1 MAVFAVH
8 YVYSDAT
15 VPGRDEH
22 RPAHRAWLNA
32 LVDEGV
38 VLTSGPYP
46 DGSGALIL
54 VRADS
59 LDAVS
64 ELFEN
69 DPFQREGL
77 LTDKR
82 IVEWVPTMG
91 AFVA

>member
-15 VPGRDEH
+15 APARDIH
-22 RPAHRAWLNA
+22 RPDHRAWLNG
-32 LVDEGV
+32 LVDEGT

-54 VRADS
+54 VQAAD
-59 LDAVS
+59 LATVT
-64 ELFEN
+64 ELFEK
-69 DPFQREGL
+69 DPFNREGL

-82 IVEWVPTMG
+82 IVEWLPTMG
-91 AFVA
+91 AFVN

>member
-15 VPGRDEH
+15 APARDIHRPEH
-22 RPAHRAWLNA
+22 RGWLND
-32 LVDEGV
+32 LVAQGT

-54 VRADS
+54 VKADS
-59 LDAVS
+59 LDAVTK
-64 ELFEN
+64 LFED
-69 DPFQREGL
+69 DPFNREGL

-82 IVEWVPTMG
+82 IIEWLPTMG
-91 AFVA
+91 AFTS